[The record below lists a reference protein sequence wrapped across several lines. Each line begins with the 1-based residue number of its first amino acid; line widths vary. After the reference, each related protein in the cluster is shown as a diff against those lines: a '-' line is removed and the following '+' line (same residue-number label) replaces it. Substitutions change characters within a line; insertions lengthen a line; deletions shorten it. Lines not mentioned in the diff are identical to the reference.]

1 MQQDITDG
9 IDWVVVTQNSVNI
22 TVTVTEKPTEQDR
35 LRYVG
40 TAVTEKPCDIVKRF
54 ELAQVKL
61 VEQNLSWKPS
71 VAHLLKKLQHF
82 ICLYS

>member
-1 MQQDITDG
+1 M
-9 IDWVVVTQNSVNI
+9 NI

-40 TAVTEKPCDIVKRF
+40 TAVTEEPCDIVKRF

-61 VEQNLSWKPS
+61 VEQNLS
-71 VAHLLKKLQHF
+71 
-82 ICLYS
+82 